1 MNFID
6 IYYLEKYIL
15 IHFFIIIIIIFTK
28 LKYFLKSLKQT

>member
-15 IHFFIIIIIIFTK
+15 IHFFIIIIIFTK